1 MNQRA
6 VSWELRFI
14 KGQAASGF
22 WRGIG
27 AFRWGLMTLG
37 ARSARLPAKVKN
49 YSGLPRHLRGIASL
63 AVQSIILSCGG

>member
-27 AFRWGLMTLG
+27 AFRWGLMT
-37 ARSARLPAKVKN
+37 RSARLPAKDKS
-49 YSGLPRHLRGIASL
+49 YSGLP
-63 AVQSIILSCGG
+63 

>member
-6 VSWELRFI
+6 VSWELRVI

-27 AFRWGLMTLG
+27 AFRWGLTLG
-37 ARSARLPAKVKN
+37 ARSARLPAKDKS
-49 YSGLPRHLRGIASL
+49 YSALPRHLRKL
-63 AVQSIILSCGG
+63 LSKA